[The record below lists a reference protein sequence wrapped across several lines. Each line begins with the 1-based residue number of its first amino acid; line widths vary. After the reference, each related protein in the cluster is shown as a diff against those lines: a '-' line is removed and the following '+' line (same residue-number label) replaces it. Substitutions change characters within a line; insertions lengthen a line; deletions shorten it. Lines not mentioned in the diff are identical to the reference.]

1 MHSIRRATLRA
12 ATTHAS
18 RAVVATPRLALAAK
32 TTGSNLLLSSAAVL
46 SRSFVATRWL
56 ANQVDSVDQGE
67 GISEDH
73 SAGLTEGSESATP
86 EGEGQAG
93 PYVRGQDT
101 PYGLFV
107 RNLVFDANEEHLM
120 DAFSKYGEITKT
132 SIARDVRGLS
142 RGYAFVFFTNAEDMN
157 KAAAGANG
165 SFWHGRRIHASPRLK
180 PTKDNRSQ
188 GEAREARER
197 LPLAERVPTK
207 SLYIGNIP
215 YETTDVELN
224 KLFRSLDNVTDV
236 RIAVDRSTG
245 WPRGFAH
252 ADFSSEEAA
261 LAAGQKLEDMTL
273 LGRQLRIDFS
283 QGKRAQGNDG
293 ERRISTSGE
302 DEQ

>member
-1 MHSIRRATLRA
+1 MHSIRRATFRA
-12 ATTHAS
+12 ATAHAS
-18 RAVVATPRLALAAK
+18 RVVVATPRLALAAK
-32 TTGSNLLLSSAAVL
+32 AAGSNLLLSSAAVL

-56 ANQVDSVDQGE
+56 ANQADSAEQGE

-73 SAGLTEGSESATP
+73 PANSTAASESATATP
-86 EGEGQAG
+86 EAAGQAG
-93 PYVRGQDT
+93 QYQKGQDT

-180 PTKDNRSQ
+180 PTKDTRSQ
-188 GEAREARER
+188 GEPRER
-197 LPLAERVPTK
+197 IPLANRTPTS

-215 YETTDVELN
+215 YETTDAELN

-273 LGRQLRIDFS
+273 LGRQLRVDFS
-283 QGKRAQGNDG
+283 QGKRTQANDG
-293 ERRISTSGE
+293 ERRLPTSGE
-302 DEQ
+302 NSQ

>member
-1 MHSIRRATLRA
+1 MHSIRRAALRA

-18 RAVVATPRLALAAK
+18 RAVVATPPLAWAPKA
-32 TTGSNLLLSSAAVL
+32 TSSNLLLSSAAVL

-56 ANQVDSVDQGE
+56 ANQVDSADQGE
-67 GISEDH
+67 NINDYQAPAES
-73 SAGLTEGSESATP
+73 TEASESATTSA
-86 EGEGQAG
+86 GEGDR
-93 PYVRGQDT
+93 VVKGQDT

-120 DAFSKYGEITKT
+120 DAFSKYGEITKV
-132 SIARDVRGLS
+132 SVARDVRGLS

-180 PTKDNRSQ
+180 PNRDQ
-188 GEAREARER
+188 DPGVDRPRV
-197 LPLAERVPTK
+197 PLAERVPTN

-215 YETTDVELN
+215 YETTDAELN

-252 ADFSSEEAA
+252 ADFTSAEAA
-261 LAAGQKLEDMTL
+261 LAAGLKLEDMTL

-283 QGKRAQGNDG
+283 QGKRASHGSRPLRQG
-293 ERRISTSGE
+293 
-302 DEQ
+302 DEEL

>member
-18 RAVVATPRLALAAK
+18 RAVVATPRLAWAPKA
-32 TTGSNLLLSSAAVL
+32 TSSNLLLSSATVL

-56 ANQVDSVDQGE
+56 ANQVDSADQGE
-67 GISEDH
+67 GINEYQAPAEASESGTT
-73 SAGLTEGSESATP
+73 SAGEGDRL
-86 EGEGQAG
+86 
-93 PYVRGQDT
+93 VKGQDT

-120 DAFSKYGEITKT
+120 DAFSKYGEIVKV
-132 SIARDVRGLS
+132 SVARDVRGLS

-180 PTKDNRSQ
+180 TNRDQDPSMD
-188 GEAREARER
+188 RPRV
-197 LPLAERVPTK
+197 PLTERVPTK

-215 YETTDVELN
+215 YETTDAELN

-252 ADFSSEEAA
+252 ADFTTEEAA
-261 LAAGQKLEDMTL
+261 MAAGVKLEDMTL

-283 QGKRAQGNDG
+283 QGKRASHGSRPLRQSD
-293 ERRISTSGE
+293 
-302 DEQ
+302 DDQ